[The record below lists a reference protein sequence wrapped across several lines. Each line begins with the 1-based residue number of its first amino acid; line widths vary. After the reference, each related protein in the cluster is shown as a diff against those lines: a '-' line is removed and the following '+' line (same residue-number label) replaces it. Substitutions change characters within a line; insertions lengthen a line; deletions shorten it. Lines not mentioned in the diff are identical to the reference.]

1 MPSIFAGNNINLFEY
16 VSRPLT
22 DITKVTDGC
31 GNYIQGA
38 RLNLRIG
45 HFKNTCVETEV
56 DEVYYKALLKSM
68 DLLTLT
74 LTKWFSSHKSGLFA
88 LATVAILTSCTT
100 TQPNKPTTSAV
111 KKTNVSQTLET
122 VLTAKQ
128 LVANA
133 SIQMS
138 SNENDAAVTSLL
150 TASELYLT
158 EAKPHQALWLVKQLN
173 ALAEIPQQ
181 QYQLAIIEAK
191 SLLAL
196 DKLQKAYQALQ
207 SANVIKEQFQLTH
220 GLGYYQTLAKVQ
232 SRRNLPIAALEANL
246 SAFAQNSAANNDDIE
261 LIWQQL
267 CQLSP
272 WQHQQLVKMSPPN
285 IKGWSK
291 LLTFANKFGDDDT
304 RFKRYLSQWQREFKT
319 HPAQHIVT
327 NLSQD
332 EPILSNEFE
341 HVAVII
347 PLSGKQERAGK
358 VAQQGILAAYN
369 ASSGKT
375 LHFIDSTTLD
385 MTTLHSK
392 LTELNI
398 DYVIGPLLKENVTSY
413 LAQTEITLP
422 TLLLNLPAGINLLPH
437 QVALSMRPEDEA
449 IQAATTLSRQHYQ
462 HPLILSHQDNASRRI
477 AQTFSQQW
485 QNITGQAPEMVF
497 FNNDAKMQNQLQASL
512 GVDLSQQRTKELNRR
527 IKYSIKS
534 ELRNR
539 RDVDMI
545 YVVGLPL
552 ETKLLKPYIDVN
564 ISPFADLI
572 PVYASSRSHST
583 KIDKSDNR
591 DLSGLIFTEMPWQLK
606 SKLQNKALV
615 AQAKKLWPNRSDS
628 LQTIFAMGFDSLA
641 LVDKISAMQN
651 KTYVRHYGQTGI
663 LQLGDDNILK
673 RSLIWGKYSRS
684 KVQEIAME

>member
-1 MPSIFAGNNINLFEY
+1 
-16 VSRPLT
+16 
-22 DITKVTDGC
+22 
-31 GNYIQGA
+31 
-38 RLNLRIG
+38 
-45 HFKNTCVETEV
+45 
-56 DEVYYKALLKSM
+56 M

-74 LTKWFSSHKSGLFA
+74 LTKWFSSHKSGLCAFA
-88 LATVAILTSCTT
+88 AVAILASCSTT
-100 TQPNKPTTSAV
+100 ERSKATKSPVEKAEVTQA
-111 KKTNVSQTLET
+111 LET
-122 VLTAKQ
+122 VLTAEQ
-128 LVANA
+128 LVAQAKLQN
-133 SIQMS
+133 
-138 SNENDAAVTSLL
+138 NDEAITSLL

-158 EAKPHQALWLVKQLN
+158 ETSPNKANWLAKQL
-173 ALAEIPQQ
+173 AVLTQSPQQ
-181 QYQLAIIEAK
+181 QYHIAIIEAK

-196 DKLQKAYQALQ
+196 EKHQQAYQALEN
-207 SANVIKEQFQLTH
+207 ANNMIEKAQLAH
-220 GLGYYQTLAKVQ
+220 GVDYYQTLASVQ
-232 SRRNLPIAALEANL
+232 SQRNLPIAALDANL
-246 SAFAQNSAANNDDIE
+246 RAFAQNTMATDSDIE
-261 LIWQQL
+261 AIWQQL

-272 WQHQQLVKMSPPN
+272 WQHQQLLKMSPPKIN
-285 IKGWSK
+285 GWSK
-291 LLTFANKFGDDDT
+291 LLKFANKFGDDDT
-304 RFKRYLSQWQREFKT
+304 RFKRYLSQWQREFVT
-319 HPAQHIVT
+319 HPAQYIAN

-332 EPILSNEFE
+332 TATLASSYDNI
-341 HVAVII
+341 AVII

-369 ASSGKT
+369 INSGKT
-375 LHFIDSTTLD
+375 LHFIDSATLD
-385 MTTLHSK
+385 MTTLNAT

-398 DYVIGPLLKENVTSY
+398 DYVIGPLLKENVESY

-422 TLLLNLPAGINLLPH
+422 TLLLNLPATRSLMPQ

-462 HPLILSHQDNASRRI
+462 YPIILSHQDNASRRI

-485 QNITGQAPEMVF
+485 QHITGKAPETVF
-497 FNNDAKMQNQLQASL
+497 FNNDAKMQNQLKASL
-512 GVDLSQQRTKELNRR
+512 GVDLSQQRTKELNNR

-539 RDVDMI
+539 RDIDMI

-564 ISPFADLI
+564 ISPFADII

-583 KIDKSDNR
+583 KSDESDNR

-606 SKLQNKALV
+606 SKQQNKALV

-663 LQLGDDNILK
+663 LQLSSDNILK

-684 KVQEIAME
+684 KVQEIAMD